1 MLHLS
6 KLLLFRDFFEKSK
19 NRPVFFDKLNSLKGE
34 HEH

>member
-1 MLHLS
+1 FICPS
-6 KLLLFRDFFEKSK
+6 YCYFVIFFEKSK

>member
-1 MLHLS
+1 VI
-6 KLLLFRDFFEKSK
+6 FFEKSK